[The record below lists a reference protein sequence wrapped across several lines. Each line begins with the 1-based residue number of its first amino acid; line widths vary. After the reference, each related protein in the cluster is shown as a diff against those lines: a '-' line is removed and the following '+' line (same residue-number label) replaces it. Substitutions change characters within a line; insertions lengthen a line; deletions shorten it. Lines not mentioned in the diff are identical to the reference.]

1 MSSTQEVGEIFGEG
15 SGPAHAMLRS
25 PTVLI
30 ASVGLWGL
38 NILMFRIFGINYKKV
53 LKFDLQKL
61 KNEEKYDRSFDRGEE
76 EAPVPTSVITT
87 ENVPVRKF
95 SKKPSDS
102 SLASMTG
109 EDHADEG
116 DHAHHGE
123 VTPNDEITWNRLV
136 SFSVSLLFLLH
147 YTTYV
152 WMEILGGGFIG
163 AIFSFY
169 GSVLTVILLPIPS
182 LQWLRKAFV
191 ITFQRMFELINP
203 RCHCLST
210 EPNMIPRPIPF
221 VDVYFADAMCSL
233 SKVFFDLGMLLH
245 MASHFP
251 EPVPPS
257 MHNILIPSACA
268 AIPYIIRAR
277 QCLVMHTVGRLKVR
291 LLCPHLTRFT

>member
-38 NILMFRIFGINYKKV
+38 NILVFRMFRINYIKV
-53 LKFDLQKL
+53 LKYDLKKL
-61 KNEEKYDRSFDRGEE
+61 KDEDLGDNDDDKSQSSE
-76 EAPVPTSVITT
+76 
-87 ENVPVRKF
+87 RKH
-95 SKKPSDS
+95 SKKTSES
-102 SLASMTG
+102 SLPSIVGG
-109 EDHADEG
+109 ELLHPDEDG
-116 DHAHHGE
+116 DHSHHGE
-123 VTPNDEITWNRLV
+123 LGPVMNDAITWNRLV
-136 SFSVSLLFLLH
+136 SFSVSLLLLLH
-147 YTTYV
+147 FTTYV
-152 WMEILGGGFIG
+152 WMEVLGGGFIG

-169 GSVLTVILLPIPS
+169 GSVLTVIVLPIPT

-191 ITFQRMFELINP
+191 IIFQRCFELINP
-203 RCHCLST
+203 RCHCLSGDK
-210 EPNMIPRPIPF
+210 NAIPRPIPF

-268 AIPYIIRAR
+268 AIPYLIRAR
-277 QCLVMHTVGRLKVR
+277 QCLVMHTVGRMQVR
-291 LLCPHLTRFT
+291 GF

>member
-15 SGPAHAMLRS
+15 AGPAHAMLRS

-30 ASVGLWGL
+30 TSVGLWGL
-38 NILMFRIFGINYKKV
+38 NILAFRMFGINYKKV
-53 LKFDLQKL
+53 LMHDLMKL
-61 KNEEKYDRSFDRGEE
+61 KDEEKFPKDEDL
-76 EAPVPTSVITT
+76 PPTSVVQIP
-87 ENVPVRKF
+87 ERKH
-95 SKKPSDS
+95 SRKTSES
-102 SLASMTG
+102 SLPSLALDD
-109 EDHADEG
+109 EEG
-116 DHAHHGE
+116 DHSHYGE
-123 VTPNDEITWNRLV
+123 GSGIPNDAITWNRLV

-152 WMEILGGGFIG
+152 WMEVLGGGFIG

-182 LQWLRKAFV
+182 LQWLRKGFV
-191 ITFQRMFELINP
+191 IVFQRTFELINP

-210 EPNMIPRPIPF
+210 DSGSPRPIPF

-233 SKVFFDLGMLLH
+233 SKVFFDMGMLLH

-268 AIPYIIRAR
+268 ALPYIIRAR

-291 LLCPHLTRFT
+291 AFSILYYCYKYVFYS